1 ALLSRWLHNL
11 LPSLVNF
18 RTAADKSCLV
28 AHSNGTGEAFGCRPK
43 ICGPQ
48 RSNSTHLLELLNI
61 PKLQTGLAKPLK
73 LLIFLTRDRLNKLE
87 FFDYLFIQ
95 QRGVDLVQ
103 YSPGMVVICFDRVNI
118 NPPVAQVGLQN
129 FSGVAFACSTNL
141 YCSRREEDLWA
152 PIFTYSLIRM

>member
-1 ALLSRWLHNL
+1 
-11 LPSLVNF
+11 
-18 RTAADKSCLV
+18 
-28 AHSNGTGEAFGCRPK
+28 
-43 ICGPQ
+43 CGPH
-48 RSNSTHLLELLNI
+48 RAESSHVLELLNF
-61 PKLQTGLAKPLK
+61 PNLRAGLGKPLK
-73 LLIFLTRDRLNKLE
+73 LLIFLTGDRLNKLE
-87 FFDYLFIQ
+87 FFGYLFSQ
-95 QRGVDLVQ
+95 KRGVDLVQ